1 MIGIYVL
8 EISVG
13 RNISVKVGKLG
24 SVNFEKGLY
33 AYVGSAQNN
42 LEKRVKRHLS
52 KQKRNFWHID
62 YLLANKHVKITGVFF
77 KSAEKSEECGFA
89 AELAKSSLPV
99 TGFGSSDCECTSH
112 LCKLRGVQFLRQYM
126 TEKQWCPLGQGEV
139 K

>member
-52 KQKRNFWHID
+52 KQKKNFWHID
-62 YLLANKHVKITGVFF
+62 YLLANKHVKIIGVFF

-89 AELAKSSLPV
+89 TELAKSSLPV

>member
-8 EISVG
+8 EISIG

-24 SVNFEKGLY
+24 SVNFDKGLY

-52 KQKRNFWHID
+52 KQKKSFWHID
-62 YLLANKHVKITGVFF
+62 YLLANRCVKITGVFF
-77 KSAEKSEECGFA
+77 KAAKKSEECEFA

-99 TGFGSSDCECTSH
+99 KGFGSSDCDCTSH
-112 LCKLRGVQFLRQYM
+112 LYKLRGVQFLRQCM
-126 TEKQWCPLGQGEV
+126 TEKQWCSLGQGEA